1 MSKKKFLSISKSG
14 MYSLALIAMPAP
26 PRSVESHIVAYL
38 HDGSPEVHSL
48 RANRAVPELLEP
60 ANLLRGSLDVVG
72 VLGDAL
78 VCATLGE
85 AHVGVDLAGGHLGAE
100 RPDTEACGHVGRFC
114 CEWYGVERGCCGG
127 QERFDGVVN

>member
-1 MSKKKFLSISKSG
+1 M
-14 MYSLALIAMPAP
+14 
-26 PRSVESHIVAYL
+26 
-38 HDGSPEVHSL
+38 HSL
-48 RANRAVPELLEP
+48 RSNRAVPELLEP

-85 AHVGVDLAGGHLGAE
+85 AHIGVDLAGGHLSAE
-100 RPDTEACGHVGRFC
+100 RPDTEAGGHVGRLC

-127 QERFDGVVN
+127 QERFNVVVN